1 MVNYAAWYFAGF
13 ATQTFNGG
21 NKKVKNEYKYKINV
35 TLFLFYK
42 NIS

>member
-1 MVNYAAWYFAGF
+1 MLPDTSPGLQHKPSTGA
-13 ATQTFNGG
+13 
-21 NKKVKNEYKYKINV
+21 KKVKSEYKYKINV

>member
-1 MVNYAAWYFAGF
+1 MLPDTSPGLQHNLQRGL
-13 ATQTFNGG
+13 
-21 NKKVKNEYKYKINV
+21 KKVKNEYKYKINV